1 MKIFKIYSLKKTLKY
16 IYQFFLS
23 IYVFEF
29 NKKLKK
35 IKKKSKLFFFVKSFK
50 DTKNNKIIKKY
61 FEKDSFKLKR
71 FKKNSKFLGLKNKS
85 EIICSGWIF
94 YGNTWNVEEIDKK
107 IKLKKQYLLYDFFT
121 SNKFRNKGYYQILLK
136 MIINKY
142 PNKKLIIYSLSKN
155 IKSIKAIRKVGF
167 KLIKKLNK

>member
-1 MKIFKIYSLKKTLKY
+1 MFKIYSLKKCLKY
-16 IYQFFLS
+16 AYQFFLT

-35 IKKKSKLFFFVKSFK
+35 IKKNHKLFFFIRSIKEA
-50 DTKNNKIIKKY
+50 KNNKIIKKY

-71 FKKNSKFLGLKNKS
+71 FSKNSKFLGLKGKS

-94 YGNTWNVEEIDKK
+94 YGNSWNVEEIDKK

-121 SNKFRNKGYYQILLK
+121 SNKFRNKGYYQILLQL
-136 MIINKY
+136 IINKHR
-142 PNKKLIIYSLSKN
+142 NKKLIIYSLSN
-155 IKSIKAIRKVGF
+155 NMMSIKAIRKVGF
-167 KLIKKLNK
+167 KLIKKLKK